1 MQGNGDDDLEM
12 LPQVTGWEKGDEDL
26 SDDDNERSSDEDGL
40 EWEEDEEDTEP
51 VENASMALPSSY
63 RMESINDL
71 GLGDLTK
78 QELELRRGHAN
89 DWLKELQ
96 MALGHKAVL
105 YCTDM

>member
-40 EWEEDEEDTEP
+40 EWEDDEGDTEP
-51 VENASMALPSSY
+51 VENASIALPSSY

-71 GLGDLTK
+71 GLGDLAK
-78 QELELRRGHAN
+78 
-89 DWLKELQ
+89 
-96 MALGHKAVL
+96 
-105 YCTDM
+105 